1 MCNFLQNLRYT
12 LYPFFKY
19 VPLLLYLFPVIQ
31 SSFLSMSIET
41 ASLNIDSWVGS
52 APITIRLLLSS
63 SFNPF
68 HHICCSYFLLVI
80 LWKLYI
86 VHDILLEAFKRIS
99 CSFTFH
105 TIKVHNQNIP
115 FLMIYKM
122 LISISQSLNFAF
134 FWHRLEHLSY

>member
-68 HHICCSYFLLVI
+68 HHICCSYF
-80 LWKLYI
+80 
-86 VHDILLEAFKRIS
+86 F
-99 CSFTFH
+99 
-105 TIKVHNQNIP
+105 Q
-115 FLMIYKM
+115 
-122 LISISQSLNFAF
+122 
-134 FWHRLEHLSY
+134 